1 MQKTN
6 NFLNKVKD
14 TNEVPEET
22 YPVTMYV
29 DKNIL
34 NSEGIAATKRTHDKQ
49 ADKAVTAKVITTFLV
64 SILTLSNFIFN
75 QKTDLQIKGSAMVTI
90 WAPSYANIFLAEPER
105 EYLYTIINNM
115 SMLYPQYI
123 DDSFMIQKGTFS

>member
-1 MQKTN
+1 
-6 NFLNKVKD
+6 
-14 TNEVPEET
+14 
-22 YPVTMYV
+22 MYV
-29 DKNIL
+29 DKNIPD
-34 NSEGIAATKRTHDKQ
+34 SEGIAATKRTHDKQ
-49 ADKAVTAKVITTFLV
+49 ANKTVAAKVITTFLV

-123 DDSFMIQKGTFS
+123 DDSFLIQKGTFS